1 MRGVALRAAL
11 LAAPFL
17 FDANSVEAQQFGRP
31 QLDESYTFNEPSFR
45 PRPPHYLPDG
55 GGVVTFDGPG
65 RFNRALYGAHT
76 GFRVECSDTP
86 EFGIYLPGMGGNLC
100 FEFPAGSC
108 TARYTA
114 GRMDYAQGGVTL
126 EVQVLRVS
134 DLASDAPG
142 APDTFA
148 VSAAP
153 HAAEA
158 RANQN
163 GRSLNNSEKAYFI
176 SNKDSYHS
184 NIARTNRENGPT
196 AACGGELPPALRG
209 VKDAAL
215 WRLRNTTDR
224 VQRIGVRFGGVSG
237 KKFYRNGDLGVDD
250 PHCFD
255 FKPEDCATNA
265 YRIDGAVVRV
275 SYEAKAKGEVTLII
289 PLSERRLEPTP
300 HLTGVIELPP
310 HGERLVAYVPQAV
323 GACSQHDPALLL
335 TRAERERSL
344 LAGGMRIETPDP
356 RIDPIAGALCIAADG
371 IWSGRTWL
379 HGAVGWRTEHLG
391 WRGAYAGD
399 AIGRHDRARTHFVT
413 YAANQVTDVEPC
425 YDHPRLDSALN
436 LARAEKRWGTPM
448 YSNGYICRRPGRREM
463 SHYDMNLVYIDA
475 LLRHLRATG
484 DTTLMRQLFPV
495 IERHLQWEK
504 RNFDPDG
511 DHLYDAYCCIWA
523 SDALF
528 YGGGAVAHSSAYN
541 LYAYRETAR
550 IAERLGL
557 DPTPYREEAKAIRR
571 AMHEQLWDAEGLHW
585 GEYRDATGH
594 RRLHTAAALWTVY
607 HTIDSEAGDSFEAA
621 ATACYALEHL
631 PQIPVREA
639 GRPEVPGLCIP
650 ATTTWQ
656 PYAWSINN
664 VAIAEAMHA
673 ALAYWQAGWS
683 EEAFALMKS
692 VALDNMYLGASP
704 LNFGQLSYLDAARG
718 ECYRDFADPIGVW
731 ARALVEGLFGIRPD
745 LLGAEGRVEL
755 RPGFPAAWDRAAI
768 ELPDIA
774 YRMQRDSGAIRYTIE
789 NRYPAGTRCELVVP
803 VGDRRIKRVTV
814 DGRKAAWERV
824 EPSFGTPRIRIA
836 LGAGLRREVCIETRP
851 QSGEVRCTGETWGR
865 AGGLRFVKYETA
877 DGLAYWVREGGFET
891 GAEAGAKAG
900 SEGLSGAR
908 RVSEAGQTSL
918 AGRAFEAGQASSVGR
933 GPGNSH
939 RSVPGLSKASG
950 PSKVEKSGS
959 ARRYRTIDISRFYN
973 ACVTDIYRNAYRSNR
988 SGTTTLQIPLH
999 GFGEWCHPTDTV
1011 AIDDSG
1017 LRRRLLEKRLD
1028 DRTGLLTAEREPL
1041 RGRRES
1047 GVGLGD
1053 GSVFGNGTGFGNKDG
1068 SGFGYSSGFG
1078 DGSGNRAGLESDTQ
1092 RIPFRMAHTGPNIC
1106 YTSLW
1111 KQYPDRLAVPLS
1123 GRGRQLIF
1131 VLAGST
1137 NPMQCRIENGIV
1149 RVRYADGS
1157 SAEPLAIVNPDT
1169 WAPVEQIAYHDGHAF
1184 RAPFDRQHAEFLP
1197 LERLHLG
1204 SGKMSRYLDRQFGIE
1219 GVGARYIEGGAAVVL
1234 QMPVDPAKELAELE
1248 LETLSNDVVIGLMA
1262 VTVEE

>member
-1 MRGVALRAAL
+1 MRGAVLLAAL
-11 LAAPFL
+11 LATPIL
-17 FDANSVEAQQFGRP
+17 FDADTVEAQQYGRP

-45 PRPPHYLPDG
+45 PRSPHYLPDG
-55 GGVVTFDGPG
+55 GGVVTHDGPG

-86 EFGIYLPGMGGNLC
+86 EFGIYLPGMGGNLR
-100 FEFPAGSC
+100 FELPAGSC

-134 DLASDAPG
+134 DLAPA
-142 APDTFA
+142 
-148 VSAAP
+148 
-153 HAAEA
+153 AAEA
-158 RANQN
+158 TSATGATGAKTRRYANN
-163 GRSLNNSEKAYFI
+163 LPISGKLLSISERNAYNAGTRL
-176 SNKDSYHS
+176 SGSRKELSPAGDP
-184 NIARTNRENGPT
+184 AT
-196 AACGGELPPALRG
+196 APGGELPPALRG

-265 YRIDGAVVRV
+265 YRIDEAIVRV

-289 PLSERRLEPTP
+289 PLSERQLESTP
-300 HLTGVIELPP
+300 HLTGILELPP
-310 HGERLVAYVPQAV
+310 HGERLVAYVPQGV
-323 GACSQHDPALLL
+323 EQCGQHELALLL
-335 TRAERERSL
+335 ARAERERSL

-484 DTTLMRQLFPV
+484 DTILMRQLFPV

-504 RNFDPDG
+504 RNFDPDN

-541 LYAYRETAR
+541 LYAFRETAR
-550 IAERLGL
+550 IAERLGI
-557 DPTPYREEAKAIRR
+557 DPTPYREEAEAICR

-585 GEYRDATGH
+585 GEYRDATGR

-607 HTIDSEAGDSFEAA
+607 HTIDSEAGDPFEAA
-621 ATACYALEHL
+621 ATACHALERL

-639 GRPEVPGLCIP
+639 GRPEVPGQCIP

-683 EEAFALMKS
+683 EEAFDLMKS

-731 ARALVEGLFGIRPD
+731 ARALTEGLFGIRPD

-755 RPGFPAAWDRAAI
+755 CPGFPAAWDHAAI
-768 ELPDIA
+768 DLPDLA

-803 VGDRRIKRVTV
+803 VGDRRIVRVTA
-814 DGRKAAWERV
+814 DGREAAWKRV

-836 LGAGLRREVCIETRP
+836 LGAGPRREVRIETQPR
-851 QSGEVRCTGETWGR
+851 SGEPRCTGETWGR

-877 DGLAYWVREGGFET
+877 DGLPYWVRERGTTEGGPGGGFE
-891 GAEAGAKAG
+891 ASSIAG
-900 SEGLSGAR
+900 SMGRPEVWR
-908 RVSEAGQTSL
+908 TSEAGPGQASE
-918 AGRAFEAGQASSVGR
+918 AGRASGDSR
-933 GPGNSH
+933 GG
-939 RSVPGLSKASG
+939 VSG
-950 PSKVEKSGS
+950 PSHGS
-959 ARRYRTIDISRFYN
+959 ARRYRTIDISRCYN

-1017 LRRRLLEKRLD
+1017 LRRRLLEHRLD
-1028 DRTGLLTAEREPL
+1028 DRTGLLMAEREPL
-1041 RGRRES
+1041 HEQRRDGS
-1047 GVGLGD
+1047 GLGD
-1053 GSVFGNGTGFGNKDG
+1053 GSGFEKGSESGSESGFENG
-1068 SGFGYSSGFG
+1068 SGCAGGPDSECGT
-1078 DGSGNRAGLESDTQ
+1078 RA
-1092 RIPFRMAHTGPNIC
+1092 IPFRMAHTGPNIC

-1111 KQYPDRLAVPLS
+1111 EQYPDRLAVPLT
-1123 GRGRQLIF
+1123 GRGRRLIL

-1149 RVRYADGS
+1149 RVRYTDGS

-1169 WAPVEQIAYHDGHAF
+1169 WAPVEQITYHDGHAF

-1204 SGKMSRYLDRQFGIE
+1204 SGTMSRYLDRRFGIE

>member
-1 MRGVALRAAL
+1 MRGAVLQAAL
-11 LAAPFL
+11 LAAALL
-17 FDANSVEAQQFGRP
+17 FDANPVEAQQYGRP

-55 GGVVTFDGPG
+55 GGVVTHDGPG

-86 EFGIYLPGMGGNLC
+86 EFGIYLPGMGGNLR
-100 FEFPAGSC
+100 FELPAGSC

-134 DLASDAPG
+134 GLAPDAPALPA
-142 APDTFA
+142 APD
-148 VSAAP
+148 
-153 HAAEA
+153 AEEA
-158 RANQN
+158 GINHGVN
-163 GRSLNNSEKAYFI
+163 SLRNSEKTAFI
-176 SNKDSYHS
+176 SGKSSYRS
-184 NIARTNRENGPT
+184 TIERTNSGNSPT
-196 AACGGELPPALRG
+196 AEYGGELPPALPG

-275 SYEAKAKGEVTLII
+275 GYEAKAKGEVTLII
-289 PLSERRLEPTP
+289 PLSEQQLEDTP
-300 HLTGVIELPP
+300 HLTGILELPP
-310 HGERLVAYVPQAV
+310 HGERLVAYSPQAV
-323 GACSQHDPALLL
+323 ERCGQHDLALLL
-335 TRAERERSL
+335 ARAEQERRL

-463 SHYDMNLVYIDA
+463 SHYDMNLVYVDA

-541 LYAYRETAR
+541 LYAFRETAR
-550 IAERLGL
+550 IAERLGI
-557 DPTPYREEAKAIRR
+557 DPTPYREEADAIRR

-585 GEYRDATGH
+585 GEYRDATGR
-594 RRLHTAAALWTVY
+594 RRLHPAAALWTVY
-607 HTIDSEAGDSFEAA
+607 HTIDSEAGDPFEAA
-621 ATACYALEHL
+621 ATARYALERL

-639 GRPEVPGLCIP
+639 GRPEEPGRHIP

-683 EEAFALMKS
+683 EEAFDLMKS

-755 RPGFPAAWDRAAI
+755 CPGFPAAWDHAAI

-803 VGDRRIKRVTV
+803 VGDRRLARVTV
-814 DGRKAAWERV
+814 DGREAAWERV
-824 EPSFGTPRIRIA
+824 EPSFGTPRIRIG
-836 LGAGLRREVCIETRP
+836 LGAGPRREVRIETRP
-851 QSGEVRCTGETWGR
+851 RSREARRTGETWGH

-877 DGLAYWVREGGFET
+877 DRLPYWVREEVSKGISEGGFKEDS
-891 GAEAGAKAG
+891 EAGSSK
-900 SEGLSGAR
+900 
-908 RVSEAGQTSL
+908 VSEAGQ
-918 AGRAFEAGQASSVGR
+918 ASGDSR
-933 GPGNSH
+933 GG
-939 RSVPGLSKASG
+939 VSG
-950 PSKVEKSGS
+950 PSKDEKSGS
-959 ARRYRTIDISRFYN
+959 ARRYRTIDMSRFYN
-973 ACVTDIYRNAYRSNR
+973 ARVTEIYRNAYRSNR

-999 GFGEWCHPTDTV
+999 GFGEWCHPTDTA

-1017 LRRRLLEKRLD
+1017 LRRRLLEHRLD
-1028 DRTGLLTAEREPL
+1028 DRTGLLMAEREPL
-1041 RGRRES
+1041 HGRR
-1047 GVGLGD
+1047 GD
-1053 GSVFGNGTGFGNKDG
+1053 QDGAGNGSAG
-1068 SGFGYSSGFG
+1068 SEC
-1078 DGSGNRAGLESDTQ
+1078 DMQ
-1092 RIPFRMAHTGPNIC
+1092 PIPFRMAHTGPNIC

-1111 KQYPDRLAVPLS
+1111 EQYPDRLAVPLS
-1123 GRGRQLIF
+1123 GRGRRLIL

-1149 RVRYADGS
+1149 RVRYTDGS

-1184 RAPFDRQHAEFLP
+1184 RAPFDPQYAEFLP

-1204 SGKMSRYLDRQFGIE
+1204 SGRMSRYLDRSFGIE
-1219 GVGARYIEGGAAVVL
+1219 GVGARYIESGAAVVL
-1234 QMPVDPAKELAELE
+1234 RMPVDPAKELAEIE